1 MTQQMRTLNREIY
14 TINKNQVEILDP
26 QKLSGVKNRN
36 FKRKIE
42 PQKLLGQLW
51 VREGNEE

>member
-1 MTQQMRTLNREIY
+1 MRTLNREIY